1 MTRLLRKQ
9 WIRELLVVTMLCLAA
24 AGILTAP
31 RTTSEAAREGLYMCI
46 DVLIPSLFPFFVLST
61 LVIEMNMTRPLGRMM
76 EPVMRP
82 LFRVNGS
89 CSAAVIL
96 GFLGGYPVGAK
107 CAISLYEKGRCSK
120 VEAERLLAFCNNS
133 GPAFILGAAGVGILG
148 SSRAGWLLYLSH
160 TAASLTVGL
169 LFRFYKTKD
178 QPTVDIKQASVKKEV
193 RSNFTDAFITSV
205 KSSFES
211 VFYISAFVIFFTAV
225 VRLLFT
231 SGAFPAA
238 ASALSSILAP
248 LGLTED
254 MIEDLLTG
262 LVELTSGLFSV
273 RDDTTAGLRGKIAMA
288 AFMLGWAGLSVHCQV
303 LSFAARSGLSSRTY
317 IWGKILHASISAL
330 YAYLLTVRIGLDIPV
345 TETIAGQ
352 VETISRLRFRDTF
365 GLTVTTITAMVLVL
379 LLIAGVRVLRR
390 KPTPPKP
397 SEVVDWQG

>member
-1 MTRLLRKQ
+1 MTRLLRKR

-24 AGILTAP
+24 AGLLTAP

-46 DVLIPSLFPFFVLST
+46 DVLIPSLFPFFVISALF
-61 LVIEMNMTRPLGRMM
+61 IELNMTRPLGLMM
-76 EPVMRP
+76 EPIMRP

-89 CSAAVIL
+89 CATAVIL

-107 CAISLYEKGRCSK
+107 CAISLYEKGKCSK

-169 LFRFYKTKD
+169 LFRFYGDRAKKS
-178 QPTVDIKQASVKKEV
+178 PLPAEGGAAKGGGGCSVT
-193 RSNFTDAFITSV
+193 FTDAFIKSV

-238 ASALSSILAP
+238 ASGLSHILTP

-273 RDDTTAGLRGKIAMA
+273 RDDTTAGLRGKLAMA
-288 AFMLGWAGLSVHCQV
+288 AFMLGWAGLSIHCQV
-303 LSFAARSGLSSRTY
+303 LSFVARSGLSSRTY

-345 TETIAGQ
+345 TETIADQ

-379 LLIAGVRVLRR
+379 LLIVGVRAWRR
-390 KPTPPKP
+390 R
-397 SEVVDWQG
+397 DG